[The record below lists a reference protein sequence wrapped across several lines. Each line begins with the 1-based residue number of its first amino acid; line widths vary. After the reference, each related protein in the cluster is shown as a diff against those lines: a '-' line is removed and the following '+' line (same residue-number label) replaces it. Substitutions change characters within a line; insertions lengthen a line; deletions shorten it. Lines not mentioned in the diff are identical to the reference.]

1 MLNYEMFM
9 EKLKESILNLS
20 GWNSENVSF
29 VPHEESKFGE
39 DRLEIVCIESAT
51 HVGCDYLSTTALYHE
66 YLNGK
71 EIQTIADELVMQV
84 RAKGKRLFIATVSIN
99 DKDALEQCVYK
110 TVGDIAL
117 TVSIKLISKGK
128 NMVGLKVSTEILDV
142 WGKELEEVFE
152 DALKNS
158 AEMFP
163 VRYYDLLT
171 ALMAGPS
178 YEGKDFMNND
188 CKEIVSD
195 GLPEKCIS
203 TWDYNHGSV
212 AIFYPG
218 VADRL
223 CKYLHTKDL
232 YLTFPSINEVLK
244 SRISKELKNGQNQK
258 DKLTE
263 EIYYYDGEKRCIR
276 MASGEGEVFPCK

>member
-1 MLNYEMFM
+1 MLNYEGFM
-9 EKLKESILNLS
+9 GKLKESILNIS
-20 GWNSENVSF
+20 GWNAENVSF

-51 HVGCDYLSTTALYHE
+51 HVGCDSLSTTALYHE

-71 EIQTIADELVMQV
+71 EIQTIADELVTQV
-84 RAKGKRLFIATVSIN
+84 RAKGKNSLYHAVVQIVDYKKARKRLFIATVSIN

-110 TVGDIAL
+110 IVGDIAL

-128 NMVGLKVSTEILDV
+128 NMVGLKVSTEILNV

-152 DALKNS
+152 DVLKNS

-203 TWDYNHGSV
+203 TLDYNANSARTV
-212 AIFYPG
+212 
-218 VADRL
+218 RL
-223 CKYLHTKDL
+223 
-232 YLTFPSINEVLK
+232 F
-244 SRISKELKNGQNQK
+244 
-258 DKLTE
+258 
-263 EIYYYDGEKRCIR
+263 
-276 MASGEGEVFPCK
+276 